1 MKASS
6 RAISKMSEFKLFNVS
21 LKIGKRTQN
30 AVLTTKTDDES
41 GLQTKNSIL
50 THVAT
55 KSSIKTYIFEG
66 FLVIFLLEYHQY
78 DTQDE
83 I

>member
-1 MKASS
+1 MQSPKYLNFRYS
-6 RAISKMSEFKLFNVS
+6 IFHLEFK
-21 LKIGKRTQN
+21 KRTQSD
-30 AVLTTKTDDES
+30 VQTTKTDDES